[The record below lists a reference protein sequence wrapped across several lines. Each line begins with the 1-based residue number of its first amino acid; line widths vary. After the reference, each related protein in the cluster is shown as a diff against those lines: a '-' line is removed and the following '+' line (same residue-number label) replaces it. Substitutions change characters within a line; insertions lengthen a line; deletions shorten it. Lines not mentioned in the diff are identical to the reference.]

1 MKKCFKRINLE
12 NATREDVLNAIL
24 DLIKTCENPSFVF
37 SLPQAELIQRFI
49 ERYTHLTEEHNILL
63 FPWGICLGTGEVSY
77 QGYPSEVLE
86 KIFIHKGQSL
96 TREELNW
103 LLTEKFDLKLTEEE
117 IKKNNL
123 RRKKARQLAK

>member
-1 MKKCFKRINLE
+1 MEKCFKRINLE

-24 DLIKTCENPSFVF
+24 DLIKTCESPSFVF
-37 SLPQAELIQRFI
+37 SIPEAELIQRFT
-49 ERYTHLTEEHNILL
+49 ERYTHFTEEHNILL
-63 FPWGICLGTGEVSY
+63 FPWGFCLGTGEVSY
-77 QGYPSEVLE
+77 KGYPSEVLE

-103 LLTEKFDLKLTEEE
+103 LLTEKFDLKLTGDE

-123 RRKKARQLAK
+123 RRTKARQLVK